1 MRKELVAITTLC
13 VSQAAIKSGTEYR
26 AKGREMYKLDVRVD
40 TREAAAIDR
49 RRALEQERQKR
60 IFNARERTIG
70 VSVLL
75 SSIPSN
81 LCCLRCSFD
90 CDS

>member
-1 MRKELVAITTLC
+1 
-13 VSQAAIKSGTEYR
+13 
-26 AKGREMYKLDVRVD
+26 MYKLDVQVD
-40 TREAAAIDR
+40 TREAAAIER

-70 VSVLL
+70 VNVLP

-81 LCCLRCSFD
+81 YCPIPQSELSKVFIRL
-90 CDS
+90 